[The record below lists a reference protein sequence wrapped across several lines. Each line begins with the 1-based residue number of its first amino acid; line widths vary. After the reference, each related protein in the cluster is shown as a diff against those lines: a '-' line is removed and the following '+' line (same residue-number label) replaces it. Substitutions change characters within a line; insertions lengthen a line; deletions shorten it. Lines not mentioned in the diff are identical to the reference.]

1 MKSIHLRQT
10 LPQVFADR
18 NSITSDIW
26 HKNVV
31 FSKGEMYL
39 IEAASGT
46 GKSSLCSYIYGY
58 RNDYQGIINFDET
71 NIKAYSVEQW
81 VNLRKHSLSM
91 LFQDLRLFTE
101 LTALENI
108 QLKNNLT
115 GYKKKKEILAL
126 FETMG
131 IADKAHIKAGKLSF
145 GQQQRVAFI
154 RALCQPFDF
163 IFLDEPISHLDDCNG
178 KIMSNLLLEEAGR
191 QEAGIIVTSIG
202 KHIELPYNH
211 VLRLLYNPIMT
222 LIWKLL
228 RQHISIGQLAGFF
241 FANLFG
247 MMIVLLSVQFYKD
260 IIPMFTEGD
269 SFMKKDY
276 IIVSKRISTL
286 GSFAGKSNTFSP
298 QEIKELKQQPFT
310 EEIGIFTPSQ
320 FKVSAG
326 LGMQE
331 AGIRLSTDMFF
342 EAVPDEF
349 VDVKLDKWH
358 FDEETRSI
366 PIIIPRNYLNLYNF
380 GFAQSR
386 SLPKLSE
393 GVMSLVQMDITL
405 RGNGQTEQY
414 KGNIVGFSNRLN
426 TILVPESFMKWA
438 NNNFAPEKEAQPARL
453 IVEVGNPADA
463 SIAKYFQQKGY
474 ETEDGKLDAGK
485 TTYFLRL
492 IVGIVLGVGL
502 FISILS
508 FYILMLSIFLL
519 LQKNTTKLENLLLI
533 GYSPARVARPYQVLT
548 LGLNTIVLAISLCLV
563 AWIRHSYTG
572 ALYLLF
578 PQLEIGSLWPAV
590 SIGVLLFIIVSV
602 INILAIRRKI
612 LSIWMHKS

>member
-1 MKSIHLRQT
+1 
-10 LPQVFADR
+10 
-18 NSITSDIW
+18 
-26 HKNVV
+26 
-31 FSKGEMYL
+31 
-39 IEAASGT
+39 
-46 GKSSLCSYIYGY
+46 
-58 RNDYQGIINFDET
+58 
-71 NIKAYSVEQW
+71 
-81 VNLRKHSLSM
+81 
-91 LFQDLRLFTE
+91 
-101 LTALENI
+101 
-108 QLKNNLT
+108 
-115 GYKKKKEILAL
+115 
-126 FETMG
+126 
-131 IADKAHIKAGKLSF
+131 
-145 GQQQRVAFI
+145 
-154 RALCQPFDF
+154 
-163 IFLDEPISHLDDCNG
+163 
-178 KIMSNLLLEEAGR
+178 
-191 QEAGIIVTSIG
+191 
-202 KHIELPYNH
+202 
-211 VLRLLYNPIMT
+211 MT

-247 MMIVLLSVQFYKD
+247 MMIVLLSIQFYKD

-298 QEIKELKQQPFT
+298 QEIKELKEQPFT

-426 TILVPESFMKWA
+426 TI
-438 NNNFAPEKEAQPARL
+438 QPARL

-590 SIGVLLFIIVSV
+590 SVGILLFIIVSV

-612 LSIWMHKS
+612 LSIWIHKS

>member
-1 MKSIHLRQT
+1 MK
-10 LPQVFADR
+10 
-18 NSITSDIW
+18 
-26 HKNVV
+26 
-31 FSKGEMYL
+31 
-39 IEAASGT
+39 
-46 GKSSLCSYIYGY
+46 
-58 RNDYQGIINFDET
+58 
-71 NIKAYSVEQW
+71 
-81 VNLRKHSLSM
+81 
-91 LFQDLRLFTE
+91 
-101 LTALENI
+101 
-108 QLKNNLT
+108 
-115 GYKKKKEILAL
+115 
-126 FETMG
+126 
-131 IADKAHIKAGKLSF
+131 
-145 GQQQRVAFI
+145 
-154 RALCQPFDF
+154 
-163 IFLDEPISHLDDCNG
+163 
-178 KIMSNLLLEEAGR
+178 
-191 QEAGIIVTSIG
+191 
-202 KHIELPYNH
+202 
-211 VLRLLYNPIMT
+211 

-241 FANLFG
+241 LANLFG
-247 MMIVLLSVQFYKD
+247 MVIVLLSVQFYKD

-276 IIVSKRISTL
+276 IITTKKISTL
-286 GSFAGKSNTFSP
+286 GAFAGKSNTFSP
-298 QEIKELKQQPFT
+298 QEIENLKKQPFT
-310 EEIGIFTPSQ
+310 KSVGAFTPSQ

-342 EAVPDEF
+342 EAVPDEY

-358 FDEETRSI
+358 FDEETHTI

-393 GVMSLVQMDITL
+393 GVMSLVQMDIMM
-405 RGNGQTEQY
+405 RGNGRVEQY

-426 TILVPESFMKWA
+426 TILVPESFMVWA
-438 NNNFAPEKEAQPARL
+438 NKNFAPEAEAQPSRL
-453 IVEVGNPADA
+453 IIEVGNPADA

-502 FISILS
+502 FISVLS

-548 LGLNTIVLAISLCLV
+548 LGLNTVVLAVSISLV
-563 AWIRHSYTG
+563 AWLRHSYIA
-572 ALYLLF
+572 ALSLLF
-578 PQLEIGSLWPAV
+578 PQLEIGSLWPAIT
-590 SIGVLLFIIVSV
+590 IGILLFVIVFAF
-602 INILAIRRKI
+602 NLFTIRKKVD
-612 LSIWMHKS
+612 SIWRGHH

>member
-1 MKSIHLRQT
+1 
-10 LPQVFADR
+10 
-18 NSITSDIW
+18 
-26 HKNVV
+26 
-31 FSKGEMYL
+31 
-39 IEAASGT
+39 
-46 GKSSLCSYIYGY
+46 
-58 RNDYQGIINFDET
+58 
-71 NIKAYSVEQW
+71 
-81 VNLRKHSLSM
+81 
-91 LFQDLRLFTE
+91 
-101 LTALENI
+101 
-108 QLKNNLT
+108 
-115 GYKKKKEILAL
+115 
-126 FETMG
+126 
-131 IADKAHIKAGKLSF
+131 
-145 GQQQRVAFI
+145 
-154 RALCQPFDF
+154 
-163 IFLDEPISHLDDCNG
+163 
-178 KIMSNLLLEEAGR
+178 
-191 QEAGIIVTSIG
+191 
-202 KHIELPYNH
+202 
-211 VLRLLYNPIMT
+211 MT

-247 MMIVLLSVQFYKD
+247 MMIVLLSIQFYKD

-298 QEIKELKQQPFT
+298 QEIKELKEQPFT

-414 KGNIVGFSNRLN
+414 KCNIVGFSNRLN
-426 TILVPESFMKWA
+426 TILVPESFMAWA
-438 NNNFAPEKEAQPARL
+438 NNNFATEKEAQPARL

-463 SIAKYFQQKGY
+463 SIDKYFQQKGY

-590 SIGVLLFIIVSV
+590 SVGVFLFIIVSV